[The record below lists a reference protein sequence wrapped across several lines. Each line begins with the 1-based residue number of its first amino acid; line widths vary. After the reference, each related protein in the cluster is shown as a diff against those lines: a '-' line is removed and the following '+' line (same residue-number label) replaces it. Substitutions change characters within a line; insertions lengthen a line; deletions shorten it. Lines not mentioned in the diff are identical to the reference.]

1 MKIYEFLAPC
11 HFGLEAVLKREIED
25 IGYDVHRVNDGHVCF
40 KADADGMAVANL
52 RLRCPERILL
62 VVGRFRASTFDEY
75 FKGMASLPWEDFLT
89 ADCGFDIVKATAK
102 KSTLFS
108 TRDLQAMG
116 KKAIVSRLS
125 EVYGMDRFPEDGA
138 YVPVRVFS
146 FKDEYTVSLDTTGV
160 PLHKRGY
167 RKKVSGAP
175 LAETLAASIIN
186 LSPWKSDR
194 VLMDPFCGSGTILI
208 EAAQMAAHIAP
219 GAYRSFAC
227 ESWEHLI
234 SKRDFDDMRS
244 EAREE
249 EDRKVRPILYGY
261 DADPQ
266 MIAIARE
273 NAKRAGVASMIRFE
287 VRDVA
292 DMRADESYGFI
303 ITNPP
308 YGERLSEKKE
318 LEQIYS
324 ALGRG
329 YESLDCWSMFV
340 ITSYEDAVK
349 MIGKKADKNR
359 KIYNGM
365 IKSYL
370 YQFMGPKL
378 HDKTRR

>member
-25 IGYDVHRVNDGHVCF
+25 IGYDVHQVSDGHVCF
-40 KADADGMAVANL
+40 KADPEGMAVANL

-62 VVGRFRASTFDEY
+62 VVGRFHATTFEEY
-75 FKGMASLPWEDFLT
+75 FDGMKSLPWEEFLT
-89 ADCGFDIVKATAK
+89 KDCGFDIVKATSK
-102 KSTLFS
+102 KSALFS
-108 TRDLQAMG
+108 ARDLQAMG

-125 EVYGMDRFPEDGA
+125 GLYGIDRLPETGA
-138 YVPVRVFS
+138 YVPIRVFS
-146 FKDEYTVSLDTTGV
+146 FKDEFTVSLDTTGV

-175 LAETLAASIIN
+175 IAETLAASIIN

-227 ESWEHLI
+227 ESWEHLL
-234 SKRDFDDMRS
+234 SKRDFDDIRQ
-244 EAREE
+244 ECRDE
-249 EDRKVRPILYGY
+249 EDRSVRPVLYGY
-261 DADPQ
+261 DVDPD
-266 MIAIARE
+266 MIAIART

-292 DMRADESYGFI
+292 DMRADESFGFI

-318 LEQIYS
+318 LEGLYS

-329 YESLDCWSMFV
+329 YDSLDSWSMYV

-349 MIGKKADKNR
+349 MIGRKADKNR

-370 YQFMGPKL
+370 YQFMGPRYEKA
-378 HDKTRR
+378 RR